1 MNAKLLV
8 VEDSPAQRFLLTK
21 ILEEKGFEVVAGQN
35 GREALTIL
43 EEFRPNAIISDIMM
57 PEMDGI
63 TLSTMLKK
71 DERFNGVPVVL
82 MTSLNEPEEIIR
94 IINSQADYL
103 FLKDF
108 DPDAFGQFIE
118 DIVRSAEL
126 EQPEDNESVLISYLR
141 QIQKINT
148 SRPRAVRLLLS
159 VYRSAVQA
167 YERYYR
173 LKHEYQELQNSVKKQ
188 LQDVKQRHTYRYA
201 QISLL
206 LEEIRTPLNNLFNI
220 FELLQSLATNQEEDV
235 YLQLA
240 NINSEHISKV
250 LDDLQKIAHFKSTH
264 DQLPLQSIPFNLRE
278 CVEDT
283 LSPFAVL
290 AGKKQIDLISYL
302 ANDIPQF
309 VIGEPHYLRHV
320 LFILIDNACK
330 FTEQGDIVVD
340 VRKVDEDGDNVL
352 LKFSVKDT
360 GVGIKPAKEVEL
372 KKLFR
377 DVGQTANPGIS
388 SLLEKNPGLFVAA
401 RLIHTLKGEIDF
413 TTGAEGSEFY
423 FTLPFQVGE
432 VPPEIIRLNTGTSLK
447 DVPTLILSE
456 QWLNG
461 VVLEELLRS
470 WGANV
475 KVVKHP
481 EAALESLLQA
491 QHNKH
496 PYRVFILDGDS
507 GSGSAFKIME
517 NITRYPELSDL
528 KKILL
533 TSFGQRG
540 DASKCLEYGVH
551 AFLLKPIKA
560 KELLHTIQAVLQMP
574 GASKMLITRHTIKES
589 ARPLRIIVAEDNRVN
604 QKLITTMLKKEGF
617 DVEVAANGQEAI
629 DLLKKKAADLI
640 LMDMQMPIM
649 DGFQATREIR
659 KLDEKNNQHTLIF
672 ALTASDDPVEIQG
685 AINAGVDEVMR
696 KPLNL
701 LAFKDILKKYLQD
714 SKTVIIDG

>member
-1 MNAKLLV
+1 MNAKLLI
-8 VEDSPAQRFLLTK
+8 VEDSPAQRFLISK
-21 ILEEKGFEVVAGQN
+21 ILEEKGFEVKAGQN

-43 EEFRPNAIISDIMM
+43 EEYHPNAIISDIMM

-71 DERFNGVPVVL
+71 DERFSSIPIVL
-82 MTSLNEPEEIIR
+82 MTSLNESEEILR

-103 FLKDF
+103 FLKEF

-126 EQPEDNESVLISYLR
+126 EQPEDNESILISYLR
-141 QIQKINT
+141 QIQKIQT

-167 YERYYR
+167 YERYYQ
-173 LKHEYQELQNSVKKQ
+173 LKHEYQELQNSFKKQ
-188 LQDVKQRHTYRYA
+188 LQDTKQRHAYRYT

-220 FELLQSLATNQEEDV
+220 FELLQSMATNQEEDV

-250 LDDLQKIAHFKSTH
+250 VDDLQTMANFKSTS

-278 CVEDT
+278 CVEDA

-290 AGKKQIDLISYL
+290 AGKKQIELISYL
-302 ANDIPQF
+302 ANNIPKF

-330 FTEQGDIVVD
+330 FTEQGSIVVD
-340 VRKVDEDGDNVL
+340 VRKVDDDGENVL
-352 LKFSVKDT
+352 LKFSIKDT
-360 GVGIKPAKEVEL
+360 GIGIKPAKEVEL

-377 DVGQTANPGIS
+377 DVGQMDKPVIS
-388 SLLEKNPGLFVAA
+388 SLIEKNPGLFVAA
-401 RLIHTLKGEIDF
+401 RLIRTLKGEIDF
-413 TTGAEGSEFY
+413 TTGEEGSEFY

-432 VPPEIIRLNTGTSLK
+432 VPPEIIRLNIGSSLK
-447 DVPTLILSE
+447 GISVLILSE

-461 VVLEELLRS
+461 MVLEELIRN

-475 KVVKHP
+475 KVVKHS
-481 EAALESLLQA
+481 EDALESLLHA
-491 QHNKH
+491 QKNKH
-496 PYRVFILDGDS
+496 PYRLFILDGDS
-507 GSGSAFKIME
+507 RHGNAFKIME
-517 NITRYPELSDL
+517 NITRYPELNAL
-528 KKILL
+528 RKILL

-574 GASKMLITRHTIKES
+574 DASKALITRHTIKES
-589 ARPLRIIVAEDNRVN
+589 ARPLRVIVAEDNRVN
-604 QKLITTMLKKEGF
+604 QKLITSMLKKEGF

-629 DLLKKKAADLI
+629 DLFKKGGADLI
-640 LMDMQMPIM
+640 LMDMQMPVM

-659 KLDEKNNQHTLIF
+659 KLDVKNNQHTLIF

-714 SKTVIIDG
+714 NKTVVIEG